1 MVTFRKSR
9 LPALKHTSRPTRGPK
24 SVTSN
29 HRGAPSLRISSS
41 GALQPAEVTST
52 QAIVDASDV
61 DETFVES
68 DVLIESDVH
77 EFTEHELHCKSSVT
91 GWKELRESI
100 LAVVTESAALEER
113 QLCSICSQMA
123 CLRCQRCGPMT
134 FFCSQCFHKAHSD
147 VNIFHIAE
155 KWEVRK

>member
-1 MVTFRKSR
+1 M
-9 LPALKHTSRPTRGPK
+9 
-24 SVTSN
+24 
-29 HRGAPSLRISSS
+29 
-41 GALQPAEVTST
+41 EVTST

-100 LAVVTESAALEER
+100 LAVVTESVALEER

-123 CLRCQRCGPMT
+123 CLRCQR
-134 FFCSQCFHKAHSD
+134 
-147 VNIFHIAE
+147 
-155 KWEVRK
+155 